1 MFSYSS
7 KSVFSRW
14 PEPVKL
20 CLLVLAS
27 VLALLLRSFS
37 EQLLLFLPLFALLIV
52 SGYREAHRLFL
63 ALAPFL
69 ALTDI
74 SFWLFLPNQSIDLL
88 GLIAVSNVRFVNI
101 FIAIAFF
108 IHTTNL
114 FSLMRLMKKA
124 KLPEFIYLPAYV
136 VLRFLPETE
145 KDLHEIIAIQKIRG
159 ETARRPLRYFK
170 SIFVPLVLTV
180 FERADQVA
188 ISYYL
193 RKKRDAKKQGCLR
206 AAT

>member
-1 MFSYSS
+1 MFRYDS

-14 PEPVKL
+14 PETVKL

-27 VLALLLRSFS
+27 VLALLLRDFS
-37 EQLLLFLPLFALLIV
+37 LQLLLFLPLFALLIA
-52 SGYREAHRLFL
+52 SGYRETRRLFL

-74 SFWLFLPNQSIDLL
+74 SFWLFLPNQSINLL
-88 GLIAVSNVRFVNI
+88 GLIAVSNARFVNI
-101 FIAIAFF
+101 FMAIAFF

-114 FSLMRLMKKA
+114 FSLMRLMKRA

-145 KDLHEIIAIQKIRG
+145 KDLREIIAIQKIRG

-188 ISYYL
+188 IAYYL
-193 RKKRDAKKQGCLR
+193 RKKRDAKN
-206 AAT
+206 